1 MGVPVFRRVLRSPL
15 SVPAVLL
22 GGVLTVFYGLSAVTR
37 VAGGDWGQ
45 FQTFGYLGG
54 IPHAPGYPLLTGS
67 IHLAN
72 HVALL
77 ARRIAHRTAGIE
89 DFADPAHVAN
99 VVNACYAVGAGVA
112 LFVVTATLARSR
124 LAGLLATVVF
134 TTGFSIWAQATQA
147 GTMSLQT
154 LIVVL
159 LIGALVAYDDKP
171 SVARLA
177 AVGFAT
183 GLSLTNHGVSVFM
196 LPATAAFV
204 ASRRFPGIARPR
216 TLAPVL
222 GAVGLGLLPWLY
234 VVRGLFV
241 PVPTRFPDNIARLT
255 VEDLVRLVLDRPLT
269 LVGGVGTITKPIDS
283 GGVTFLDKWPLLSND
298 MLRELGWGWLTL
310 AVVGWVVL
318 ARRRARLAAW
328 IAWTGLTTLWFILA
342 STPFFDS
349 ARYFA
354 VVYVLLAVCLAVVVG
369 WHLRWVE
376 PTVRRFAAS
385 HARSA
390 VLAAGLVVMLAAG
403 LRVQQQ
409 FTGPARSN
417 VVELREEAEKQA
429 TIGLGIVRRMAPG
442 SVYMTDWTSSWY
454 SRYAAIRE
462 DDRGIRIQTT
472 DYWTMGF
479 DDAAK
484 ILASGRGLYL
494 QRSTPEYEA
503 AYTVE
508 PRWDVVYEV
517 LPAEPA
523 KSGA

>member
-1 MGVPVFRRVLRSPL
+1 M
-15 SVPAVLL
+15 
-22 GGVLTVFYGLSAVTR
+22 FYSLSAVTR

-77 ARRIAHRTAGIE
+77 ARRIAHRTTGMA

-99 VVNACYAVGAGVA
+99 VVNACYAVAAGVA
-112 LFVVTATLARSR
+112 LFVVAAALARSR

-134 TTGFSIWAQATQA
+134 TTGYSIWAHAAQA
-147 GTMSLQT
+147 GAMSLQT
-154 LIVVL
+154 LIVVV
-159 LIGALVAYDDKP
+159 LIGALVAYDEKP
-171 SVARLA
+171 SVMRLA

-196 LPATAAFV
+196 LPATAVFV

-216 TLAPVL
+216 TLAAAA
-222 GAVGLGLLPWLY
+222 GAFAVGLLPWIY

-241 PVPTRFPDNIARLT
+241 PVPTRYPDHIARLR
-255 VEDLVRLVLDRPLT
+255 VDELVHMVFGRPFER
-269 LVGGVGTITKPIDS
+269 VSDVRTINTPIDD
-283 GGVTFLDKWPLLSND
+283 GGFTFLNQWSVLSD
-298 MLRELGWGWLTL
+298 HVLREFGWVWLGL
-310 AVVGWVVL
+310 AVLGWVVL
-318 ARRRARLAAW
+318 ARQRARLAAW
-328 IAWTGLTTLWFILA
+328 IAWTGLTTIWFILA
-342 STPFFDS
+342 SMPMFDGV
-349 ARYFA
+349 RYFA
-354 VVYVLLAVCLAVVVG
+354 VVYALLAVCLAVGVG
-369 WHLRWVE
+369 WLLRWVE
-376 PTVRRFAAS
+376 PAVKRFAPS
-385 HARSA
+385 YVRTA
-390 VLAAGLVVMLAAG
+390 VLASGLVVVLAAG

-409 FTGPARSN
+409 FTGAARSHI
-417 VVELREEAEKQA
+417 VELREDAEKQA
-429 TIGLGIVRRMAPG
+429 TIGLGIMRRMAPG

-479 DDAAK
+479 EEAAD
-484 ILASGRGLYL
+484 ILASGRRLYL

-508 PRWDVVYEV
+508 PRWDVIYEV
-517 LPAEPA
+517 LPAETA

>member
-1 MGVPVFRRVLRSPL
+1 MAFSSACSPARLPVSRRVLRSRL
-15 SVPAVLL
+15 LVPAVLI
-22 GGVLTVFYGLSAVTR
+22 GGVLTAFYGLSAVTN

-67 IHLAN
+67 IHLAT
-72 HVALL
+72 
-77 ARRIAHRTAGIE
+77 RIAG
-89 DFADPAHVAN
+89 FAEPAHVAN
-99 VVNACYAVGAGVA
+99 VVNACFAIAAGVG
-112 LFVVTATLARSR
+112 LFVVTAVLARSR

-134 TTGFSIWAQATQA
+134 TTGFSIWAQAAQA

-154 LIVVL
+154 LIVVV
-159 LIGALVAYDDKP
+159 LIGALLAYDDRP

-417 VVELREEAEKQA
+417 VVELREEAEEAGHRRPGHRAADGARQRLYD
-429 TIGLGIVRRMAPG
+429 GLDVVLVFAVRRHPG
-442 SVYMTDWTSSWY
+442 GRPRHSHPNHGLL
-454 SRYAAIRE
+454 
-462 DDRGIRIQTT
+462 DDGLRRRG
-472 DYWTMGF
+472 
-479 DDAAK
+479 
-484 ILASGRGLYL
+484 
-494 QRSTPEYEA
+494 
-503 AYTVE
+503 
-508 PRWDVVYEV
+508 
-517 LPAEPA
+517 
-523 KSGA
+523 

>member
-1 MGVPVFRRVLRSPL
+1 M
-15 SVPAVLL
+15 
-22 GGVLTVFYGLSAVTR
+22 
-37 VAGGDWGQ
+37 
-45 FQTFGYLGG
+45 
-54 IPHAPGYPLLTGS
+54 
-67 IHLAN
+67 
-72 HVALL
+72 
-77 ARRIAHRTAGIE
+77 
-89 DFADPAHVAN
+89 AN

-112 LFVVTATLARSR
+112 LFVVTAILARSR

-134 TTGFSIWAQATQA
+134 TTGYSIWAHAAQA
-147 GTMSLQT
+147 GAMSLQT

-159 LIGALVAYDDKP
+159 LVGALIAYDDRP
-171 SVARLA
+171 SVIRLA

-183 GLSLTNHGVSVFM
+183 GLSFTNHGVSVFM
-196 LPATAAFV
+196 LPATVAFV

-216 TLAPVL
+216 TLAAVL
-222 GAVGLGLLPWLY
+222 GAAGLGLLPWIY
-234 VVRGLFV
+234 VVRALFV
-241 PVPTRFPDNIARLT
+241 PVPTRYPDHIARLS
-255 VEDLVRLVLDRPLT
+255 VDDLAYMVFGRPLGR
-269 LVGGVGTITKPIDS
+269 VSDVQTINTPIDQ
-283 GGVTFLDKWPLLSND
+283 GGLAFLNNWPVLSD
-298 MLRELGWGWLTL
+298 HVLREFGWIWLGL
-310 AVVGWVVL
+310 AVLGWVVL
-318 ARRRARLAAW
+318 ARQRARLAAW
-328 IAWTGLTTLWFILA
+328 IAWTGLTTIWFLLA
-342 STPFFDS
+342 SMPMFDGV
-349 ARYFA
+349 RYLA
-354 VVYVLLAVCLAVVVG
+354 IIYALLAVLLAVAVG
-369 WHLRWVE
+369 WLLRWVE
-376 PTVRRFAAS
+376 PIAKRFAPS
-385 HARSA
+385 YVRYA
-390 VLAAGLVVMLAAG
+390 VLAAGLVVVIAGG

-409 FTGPARSN
+409 LTGPAWGN

-479 DDAAK
+479 DDAAE
-484 ILASGRGLYL
+484 ILASGRRLYL